1 MNNFITLAIM
11 ESINNFLEPIITDV
25 LTKLT
30 AFPVWLQAVILLALG
45 IFVIIG
51 LIVFIKKFVKL
62 FLVLAILG
70 VIVWFVWSRGYLDS
84 ILPNAIFTQLHNLI

>member
-1 MNNFITLAIM
+1 MNNFINLAIM
-11 ESINNFLEPIITDV
+11 DTVNDFLEPIITDV
-25 LTKLT
+25 LTRLT
-30 AFPVWLQAVILLALG
+30 AFPIWLQAVILLAVG

-70 VIVWFVWSRGYLDS
+70 VIIWFVWSRGYLES
-84 ILPNAIFTQLHNLI
+84 ILPNAIFMQLTNLV

>member
-30 AFPVWLQAVILLALG
+30 AFPIWLQAVILLALG

-84 ILPNAIFTQLHNLI
+84 ILPNAIFTQFNNLI

>member
-30 AFPVWLQAVILLALG
+30 AFPIWLQAVILLALG

>member
-1 MNNFITLAIM
+1 MKNFITLAIM
-11 ESINNFLEPIITDV
+11 DSVNEFLEPIITDI
-25 LTKLT
+25 LIKLT
-30 AFPVWLQAVILLALG
+30 AFPVWLQAVILLAVA

-84 ILPNAIFTQLHNLI
+84 ILSNAIFMQFTNLI

>member
-30 AFPVWLQAVILLALG
+30 AFPIWLQAVILLALG

-62 FLVLAILG
+62 FLVLTILG